1 MRAAMLNPRPASR
14 MLPVL
19 LALAMSL
26 AYTKEPAPEIRT
38 IADSGAAAQLIHQQT
53 LATVILFTDTECPI
67 SNKYAPEVQR
77 LVKKFHHVRFW
88 LAYPDPGTT
97 ASAIAEHLKAYA
109 YPCGALRDPDHHLVR
124 RCGARVTPEAAVFLG
139 ETLVYRGRIDDRFPA
154 LGVKR
159 PEPGSRDLEAV
170 LDQIARGE
178 KPTFRTAPAVGC
190 SIAPR

>member
-1 MRAAMLNPRPASR
+1 MRAAILIFKPVFRR
-14 MLPVL
+14 LPVL
-19 LALAMSL
+19 LALAISL
-26 AYTKEPAPEIRT
+26 IQAKEPNPEIRT

-77 LVKKFHHVRFW
+77 LVKKFPNARFW
-88 LAYPDPGTT
+88 LAYPDAGTS
-97 ASAIAEHLKAYA
+97 ASAIAEHLKAYS
-109 YPCGALRDPDHHLVR
+109 YPGGALRDPDHHLVR
-124 RCGARVTPEAAVFLG
+124 LCGARVTPEAAVFLAD
-139 ETLVYRGRIDDRFPA
+139 TLVYRGRIDDRFPA

-170 LDQIARGE
+170 LEQIARGE
-178 KPTFRTAPAVGC
+178 KPAFRTAPAVGC